1 MLGHKFL
8 YFYNFHHMKN
18 RSFVKLLFFR
28 TYFHTAMI
36 FISHSQL
43 ASHRVTASI
52 YTESSIFQTIAKQW
66 EGSVLSKTLFA
77 VTEKHYQTFTEKFTH
92 QPQLITY

>member
-1 MLGHKFL
+1 
-8 YFYNFHHMKN
+8 
-18 RSFVKLLFFR
+18 
-28 TYFHTAMI
+28 MI

-52 YTESSIFQTIAKQW
+52 YTLESSIFQTIAKQW

-77 VTEKHYQTFTEKFTH
+77 VTEKTLSNFTGKFTH
-92 QPQLITY
+92 QPQLATY